1 MAQKDTIAALVKR
14 GIADEVA
21 TTVVKQYGYGSLGD
35 ISSAGVDGLVEKG
48 LDEAVAKEIIDKI
61 GTRKTSKPRAA
72 PKAVVAEEPEAPA
85 EPQVP
90 QEEYSNPHVQ
100 TETET
105 KLMDMVASLK
115 LEIPKKVVY
124 DIADRIEGA
133 DLCDEICEKLLVRAA
148 EMYASHK
155 MVQNESAGV
164 MAAHS
169 IGEPGTQ
176 MNLRTFHFAG
186 VASVSVTQG
195 LPRLIEI
202 VDARREPSTPSMNIP
217 LKGLAQE
224 DQALAEHVA
233 SEIEITTLLDV
244 ASIETDITNM
254 RILIVPDAMKMDKRG
269 LKVDD
274 IVEKLNKIKAVR
286 GLVEKSAVSFD
297 GPVNND
303 VACNIIISSD
313 PENPAPFTKL
323 QEMYEAIKNARLK
336 GVEGIKRALI
346 HPDPKTG
353 QYSIV
358 TEGSNLK
365 EILQVEGVDVDNVM
379 TNSIIEIGDVF
390 GIEAARNS
398 IIYEATSTLG
408 NAGLDVDVRHIMLV
422 ADLMTNDG
430 TVRAIGRNGVSGKKS
445 SVLARAAFE
454 ITAAHLLHAAMVG
467 EVDRLEGVTENII
480 VGQPVTL
487 GTGAIKLYYD
497 PKANKEDIE

>member
-1 MAQKDTIAALVKR
+1 MARKDTIKALVNR
-14 GIADEVA
+14 GVSEEVA
-21 TTVVKQYGYGSLGD
+21 NLLVNHFNSLSE
-35 ISSAGVDGLVEKG
+35 IAAAGVEGLVNEG
-48 LDEAVAKEIIDKI
+48 ELDTETAQDVIGRI
-61 GTRKTSKPRAA
+61 GTRKASKPRAKVTETEAETEAA
-72 PKAVVAEEPEAPA
+72 PEEPQE
-85 EPQVP
+85 P
-90 QEEYSNPHVQ
+90 QEEYSCPHEN
-100 TETET
+100 TETEDR
-105 KLMDMVASLK
+105 LLAIVDRLK
-115 LEIPKKVVY
+115 VDLPLKVVR
-124 DIADRIEGA
+124 DIAERIQAA
-133 DLCDEICEKLLVRAA
+133 DLDDDVCEKLIQRAA
-148 EMYASHK
+148 EMYDSHK

-217 LKGLAQE
+217 LKGLAQQ

-244 ASIETDITNM
+244 ASIETDITNL
-254 RILIVPDAMKMDKRG
+254 RINIIPDPMKMDRRG
-269 LKVDD
+269 LTVDD

-286 GLVEKSAVSFD
+286 GRVEKTD
-297 GPVNND
+297 NINNCI
-303 VACNIIISSD
+303 VISSD
-313 PENPAPFTKL
+313 PDTMAPFTKL
-323 QEMYEAIKNARLK
+323 LEMYEAIRNARLK
-336 GVEGIKRALI
+336 GVDGIKRALI

-353 QYSIV
+353 EYSIV

-365 EILQVEGVDVDNVM
+365 EILQIDGVDKDQVM
-379 TNSIIEIGDVF
+379 TNSIIEIADVF

-398 IIYEATSTLG
+398 IIHEATSTLG

-487 GTGAIKLYYD
+487 GTGSIKLYYD
-497 PKANKEDIE
+497 PKKNKEDNE

>member
-61 GTRKTSKPRAA
+61 GTRKAPKSRA

-85 EPQVP
+85 EPQAP
-90 QEEYSNPHVQ
+90 QEEYSNPHVE
-100 TETET
+100 TETES
-105 KLMDMVASLK
+105 KLMGMAASLK
-115 LEIPKKVVY
+115 LELPKKVIY

-133 DLCDEICEKLLVRAA
+133 ELTDDVCEKLLIRAA

-224 DQALAEHVA
+224 DQAIAEHVA

-254 RILIVPDAMKMDKRG
+254 RILIIPDATKMDRRG
-269 LKVDD
+269 LTVDD

-297 GPVNND
+297 GPNND

-467 EVDRLEGVTENII
+467 EVDKLEGVTENII

-497 PKANKEDIE
+497 PKVNKEDIE

>member
-61 GTRKTSKPRAA
+61 GTRKAPKSRA

-85 EPQVP
+85 EPQAP
-90 QEEYSNPHVQ
+90 QEEYSNPHVE
-100 TETET
+100 TETES
-105 KLMDMVASLK
+105 KLMGMAASLK
-115 LEIPKKVVY
+115 LELPKKVIY

-133 DLCDEICEKLLVRAA
+133 ELTDDVCEKLLIRAA

-202 VDARREPSTPSMNIP
+202 VDARRDPSTPSMIIP
-217 LKGLAQE
+217 LTGLAAE
-224 DQALAEHVA
+224 DESLAKHVA
-233 SEIEITTLLDV
+233 YNIETTKLRNV
-244 ASIETDITNM
+244 ATIETDITNL
-254 RILIVPDAMKMDKRG
+254 RLIIIPDARSMDKHD
-269 LKVDD
+269 LTLDDLVDA
-274 IVEKLNKIKAVR
+274 LSKIKAVR
-286 GLVEKSAVSFD
+286 GLVQKCPAFDTDSPNAVD
-297 GPVNND
+297 TNLVIN
-303 VACNIIISSD
+303 SD
-313 PENPAPFTKL
+313 PEGEAPYAKL
-323 QEMYEAIKNARLK
+323 QEMHDAIENARIK
-336 GVEGIKRALI
+336 GVDKIKRALI
-346 HPDPKTG
+346 EQDSKTG
-353 QYSIV
+353 KYRII

-365 EILQVEGVDVDNVM
+365 DILNVEYVDKDNVM
-379 TNSIIEIGDVF
+379 TNSIIEIADVF

-398 IIYEATSTLG
+398 IIHEATSTLG

-487 GTGAIKLYYD
+487 GTGAVKLVYD
-497 PKANKEDIE
+497 PKKN